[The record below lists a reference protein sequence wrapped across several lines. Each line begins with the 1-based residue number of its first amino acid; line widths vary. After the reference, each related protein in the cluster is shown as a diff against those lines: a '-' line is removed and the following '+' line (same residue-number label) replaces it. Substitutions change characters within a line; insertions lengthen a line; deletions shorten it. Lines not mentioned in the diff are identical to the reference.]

1 MAAVVGVVAAEVETV
16 AAPPPVDDSALVAW
30 LVLRAGAGAGEVRT
44 ISLYSSSLTTPAR
57 LMIRSELVTD
67 TVAGAGDE

>member
-30 LVLRAGAGAGEVRT
+30 LVLGAGAGEVRT